1 MKSTPY
7 LFRYVAQITIE
18 CTTPLAVGSGE
29 SSFVTDAQVATDC
42 NDMPYIPGT
51 ALAGVVRHALS
62 DKKILEFWGKHD
74 RGSQISFTEAR
85 MVGKD
90 GRVLDGMCQIPNTP
104 FYEFYRYLPI
114 RQHTAI
120 TEKGVVKEHCKFDEQ
135 VVPKGTRFRFEIE
148 MLLTDENEYDLFRQV
163 INVLKEDSLRLG
175 GGTRNGFG
183 KLDVKRCVL
192 RKYNLTEEKDL
203 CDYIQKSSSLSV
215 ELSGGEEIKIDNQIG
230 EDWIKYHLELNPV
243 DFFMFGSGF
252 GDEDVDDVPVKED
265 IVEWTSEGK
274 AEIKKDYT
282 LIPATSIKGALSHR
296 VAYHYNKAVGN
307 FADGC
312 GHLNDFVGTKNN
324 AVAALFGED
333 EDGANKKIS
342 RGNVLFQDLF
352 LRKIEVNE
360 HVFPHVKIDRFTGGT
375 IDGALFQEKASF
387 TSSRIITDI
396 YVKKNVDAKALNAFE
411 RALNDLCSGALPLGG
426 NVNKGHG
433 CFNGNWEKK

>member
-1 MKSTPY
+1 MRSTPY

-18 CTTPLAVGSGE
+18 CATPLAVGSGE
-29 SSFVTDAQVATDC
+29 SSFVTDAQVTTDC

-51 ALAGVVRHALS
+51 ALAGVVRHALT

-74 RGSQISFTEAR
+74 RGSQMSFTEAR
-85 MVGKD
+85 MVGED
-90 GRVLDGMCQIPNTP
+90 GQVLDGMCQIPNTP

-148 MLLTDENEYDLFRQV
+148 MLSTDENEYDLFRQV
-163 INVLKEDSLRLG
+163 INVLKDDSLRLG

-183 KLDVKRCVL
+183 KLDVKRSVL
-192 RKYNLTEEKDL
+192 LKYNLTEEKDL
-203 CDYIQKSSSLSV
+203 RDYIQKSSSLSV
-215 ELSGGEEIKIDNQIG
+215 ELNGGEEIKIDNRIG
-230 EDWIKYHLELNPV
+230 EDWIKYRLVLNPV

-252 GDEDVDDVPVKED
+252 GDENVDDVPVKED
-265 IVEWTSEGK
+265 IVVGNDGK
-274 AEIKKDYT
+274 AEIKKDFT

-296 VAYHYNKAVGN
+296 VAYYYNKAAGN
-307 FADGC
+307 FADDC
-312 GHLNDFVGTKNN
+312 NNLSDFVGTKNN

-352 LRKIEVNE
+352 LQKNEVNE
-360 HVFPHVKIDRFTGGT
+360 HIFPHVKIDRFTGGT

-387 TSSRIITDI
+387 TSSRITTDI
-396 YVKKNVDAKALNAFE
+396 YVNKNVDKGALNAFE
-411 RALNDLCSGALPLGG
+411 CALDDLCSGALPLGG

-433 CFNGNWEKK
+433 CFNGSWEKE